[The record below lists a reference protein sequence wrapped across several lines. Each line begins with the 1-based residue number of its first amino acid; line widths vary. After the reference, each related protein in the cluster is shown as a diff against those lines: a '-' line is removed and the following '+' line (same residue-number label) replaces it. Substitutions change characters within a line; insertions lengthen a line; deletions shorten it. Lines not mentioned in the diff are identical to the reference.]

1 MNRELLLQRD
11 ELKELIKGL
20 KSGELTPT
28 QFFNEVVRV
37 MHQMDVDNE
46 KLKGVIPFLVSALNV
61 LIKNIK
67 E

>member
-1 MNRELLLQRD
+1 MDKELLLQRD
-11 ELKELIKGL
+11 ELKELIKRL

-28 QFFNEVVRV
+28 QFFNEVVEV
-37 MHQMDVDNE
+37 MHKMEVDNE